1 MKNPNGYSL
10 EDIESMQDEQRDQCK
25 HIFDFGKCRFCG
37 LHENTM
43 KTSTDKA
50 TTIAAGLINPKFARS
65 IAANITTIAEAQT
78 VIALADSG
86 GGNFLNREE
95 GRANAVRKIEK
106 AERNIAEFLCSPN
119 PEHAALVAVAEAAKV
134 MISGFDDAERKANY
148 QLIEMDK
155 ALANL
160 AAVRGGGK

>member
-1 MKNPNGYSL
+1 
-10 EDIESMQDEQRDQCK
+10 
-25 HIFDFGKCRFCG
+25 
-37 LHENTM
+37 M

-50 TTIAAGLINPKFARS
+50 TAIAAGLINPKFARS

-119 PEHAALVAVAEAAKV
+119 PEHFALMAMAKVAEKSKEILVRSSCGDCGVNHMNAASDCV
-134 MISGFDDAERKANY
+134 AEINSA
-148 QLIEMDK
+148 I
-155 ALANL
+155 ANL
-160 AAVRGGGK
+160 AAVRGTK